1 MVVMKFGGTSV
12 KDPEAI
18 RRLARIVAREQAISG
33 VPVVVVSAMSGITDQ
48 LLDAVAAVERGD
60 AELASQKVTVMR
72 DRHRAAAEALLTRA
86 DERDEVIDA
95 LERQWR
101 EAAAL
106 LHAMAV
112 LREVSPRSRDAVVAM
127 GELAS
132 SRLVAAALTELG
144 TPARCVDA
152 RRVLVTSAD
161 HGQGQPD
168 LAATAARLHEH
179 VLPLTTSGVVAVLG
193 GFIGATAEGITTT
206 LGRGGS
212 DYSASLFGAGLRAAE
227 IQIWTDVDGMLTAD
241 PRVVEGARP
250 LPSLSFAEA
259 SELAY
264 FGAKVL
270 HPSTIAPAV
279 TDGIPVRILNSH
291 RPEVAGTTITAN
303 PPLPEAPLTGLACK
317 RDITVIDIRSTMM
330 LAAYGFMRR
339 VFEVFERYRTSVD
352 VITTSE
358 VSVSITIED
367 RRALDEIV
375 RDLSAFAEV
384 GVESEMA
391 LLCAVGERLRLE
403 PGLAARVLGAL
414 DEFPLRMVSQAGA
427 RRNLTVVLPQSQLQA
442 AMARVHERFCL
453 AGRTGGSRGVMRAV
467 LFGHG
472 RMGRLVGLH
481 AAEHGVEVVGVLT
494 SASVDETWA
503 AAAQASAD
511 VVIDFATGE
520 ALRGNLERLSTLA
533 PTLVLGQHRLGRL
546 RARGAG
552 HRRAPR
558 RRGRRG
564 VELLGRRVPDGGG
577 RPRRERGRRGAGRLR
592 DVPARGPSLEEA

>member
-12 KDPEAI
+12 KDPDAVQ
-18 RRLARIVAREQAISG
+18 RLARIVRREQGISG

-48 LLDAVAAVERGD
+48 LLDAVSAVQRGD
-60 AELASQKVTVMR
+60 ADLASQKVAVMR
-72 DRHRAAAEALLTRA
+72 DRHRAAAEALLQGEA
-86 DERDEVIDA
+86 CGEVVDA

-132 SRLVAAALTELG
+132 SRLVAAALTSLG
-144 TPARCVDA
+144 TPAQLVDA
-152 RRVLVTSAD
+152 RQVLVTSAE
-161 HGQGQPD
+161 HGQAQPD
-168 LAATAARLHEH
+168 QASTAARLHEH
-179 VLPLTTSGVVAVLG
+179 VLPLQQAGIVAVLG
-193 GFIGATAEGITTT
+193 GFIGATLDGVTTT

-212 DYSASLFGAGLRAAE
+212 DYSASLFGAGLRARE

-241 PRVVEGARP
+241 PRVVSGARP

-279 TDGIPVRILNSH
+279 ADGIPVKILNSH

-317 RDITVIDIRSTMM
+317 RDITVIDIRSTLM

-367 RRALDEIV
+367 RRALDDIV

-384 GVESEMA
+384 SVESEMA

-403 PGLAARVLGAL
+403 AGLAARVLGAL

-427 RRNLTVVLPQSQLQA
+427 RRNLTVVLPQAQLQA

-453 AGRTGGSRGVMRAV
+453 AP
-467 LFGHG
+467 
-472 RMGRLVGLH
+472 
-481 AAEHGVEVVGVLT
+481 EP
-494 SASVDETWA
+494 A
-503 AAAQASAD
+503 AAAGA
-511 VVIDFATGE
+511 
-520 ALRGNLERLSTLA
+520 
-533 PTLVLGQHRLGRL
+533 
-546 RARGAG
+546 RA
-552 HRRAPR
+552 
-558 RRGRRG
+558 
-564 VELLGRRVPDGGG
+564 
-577 RPRRERGRRGAGRLR
+577 
-592 DVPARGPSLEEA
+592 

>member
-1 MVVMKFGGTSV
+1 
-12 KDPEAI
+12 
-18 RRLARIVAREQAISG
+18 
-33 VPVVVVSAMSGITDQ
+33 MS
-48 LLDAVAAVERGD
+48 
-60 AELASQKVTVMR
+60 
-72 DRHRAAAEALLTRA
+72 
-86 DERDEVIDA
+86 
-95 LERQWR
+95 
-101 EAAAL
+101 
-106 LHAMAV
+106 V
-112 LREVSPRSRDAVVAM
+112 LREVSPRSRDAVLAM

-132 SRLVAAALTELG
+132 SRLVAAALTDLDL
-144 TPARCVDA
+144 PAQCVDA
-152 RRVLVTSAD
+152 RCVLVTNAD
-161 HGQGQPD
+161 HGHAQPD
-168 LAATAARLHEH
+168 PAATAARLHEH
-179 VLPLTTSGVVAVLG
+179 VLPLAKAGIVAVLG
-193 GFIGATAEGITTT
+193 GFIGATADGVTTT

-212 DYSASLFGAGLRAAE
+212 DYSASLFGAGLHASA

-241 PRVVEGARP
+241 PRVVHGARP

-279 TDGIPVRILNSH
+279 AGGIPVRILNSH

-339 VFEVFERYRTSVD
+339 VFEVFERHRTSVD

-367 RRALDEIV
+367 RRALDAIV

-427 RRNLTVVLPQSQLQA
+427 RRNLTVVLPQAHLQA

-453 AGRTGGSRGVMRAV
+453 EVQPVA
-467 LFGHG
+467 
-472 RMGRLVGLH
+472 
-481 AAEHGVEVVGVLT
+481 EVV
-494 SASVDETWA
+494 A
-503 AAAQASAD
+503 
-511 VVIDFATGE
+511 
-520 ALRGNLERLSTLA
+520 
-533 PTLVLGQHRLGRL
+533 
-546 RARGAG
+546 
-552 HRRAPR
+552 
-558 RRGRRG
+558 
-564 VELLGRRVPDGGG
+564 
-577 RPRRERGRRGAGRLR
+577 
-592 DVPARGPSLEEA
+592 

>member
-18 RRLARIVAREQAISG
+18 QRLARIVARESG
-33 VPVVVVSAMSGITDQ
+33 LSGTPVVVVSAMSGITDQ

-60 AELASQKVTVMR
+60 DEVAALGVTLMR
-72 DRHRAAAEALLTRA
+72 DRHRAAVESLLQGDA
-86 DERDEVIDA
+86 RDEVTDS

-101 EAAAL
+101 ETASL

-112 LREVSPRSRDAVVAM
+112 LREVSPRSRDTVVAM

-132 SRLVAAALTELG
+132 SQLVAAALTALG
-144 TPARCVDA
+144 LPAQFVDA
-152 RRVLVTSAD
+152 REVLVTSAD
-161 HGQGQPD
+161 HGSAQPD
-168 LAATAARLHEH
+168 QASTAARLQDR
-179 VLPLTTSGVVAVLG
+179 VVPLARAGIVAVLG
-193 GFIGATAEGITTT
+193 GFIGATREGATTT

-241 PRVVEGARP
+241 PRVVRSARP
-250 LPSLSFAEA
+250 LPALSFAEA

-279 TDGIPVRILNSH
+279 ADGIPVRILNSH
-291 RPEVAGTTITAN
+291 RPEVAGTTITAT
-303 PPLPEAPLTGLACK
+303 PPLPDAPLTGLACK

-367 RRALDEIV
+367 RRALEDIV
-375 RDLSAFAEV
+375 RDLSAFADV
-384 GVESEMA
+384 SVESEMA

-403 PGLAARVLGAL
+403 AGLAARVLGAL

-427 RRNLTVVLPQSQLQA
+427 RRNLTVVLPQAQLPA

-453 AGRTGGSRGVMRAV
+453 VPQLQPATAAGARA
-467 LFGHG
+467 
-472 RMGRLVGLH
+472 
-481 AAEHGVEVVGVLT
+481 
-494 SASVDETWA
+494 
-503 AAAQASAD
+503 
-511 VVIDFATGE
+511 
-520 ALRGNLERLSTLA
+520 
-533 PTLVLGQHRLGRL
+533 
-546 RARGAG
+546 
-552 HRRAPR
+552 
-558 RRGRRG
+558 
-564 VELLGRRVPDGGG
+564 
-577 RPRRERGRRGAGRLR
+577 
-592 DVPARGPSLEEA
+592 

>member
-12 KDPEAI
+12 KDPDAI
-18 RRLARIVAREQAISG
+18 RRLAGIVSREQGISG

-60 AELASQKVTVMR
+60 ADGAARKVTLMR
-72 DRHRAAAEALLTRA
+72 DRHRAAAEGLLGPGEA
-86 DERDEVIDA
+86 RDLVIDA

-101 EAAAL
+101 ETAAL

-132 SRLVAAALTELG
+132 SRLVAAALTDLG
-144 TPARCVDA
+144 TPAQFVDA
-152 RRVLVTSAD
+152 RGVLVTSAD
-161 HGQGQPD
+161 HGQAQPD
-168 LAATAARLHEH
+168 LPSTAARLREQ
-179 VLPLTTSGVVAVLG
+179 VLPLTRSGLVAVLG
-193 GFIGATAEGITTT
+193 GFIGATSDGVTTT

-212 DYSASLFGAGLRAAE
+212 DYSASLFGAGLESAE

-241 PRVVEGARP
+241 PRVVHGARP
-250 LPSLSFAEA
+250 LPALSFAEA

-279 TDGIPVRILNSH
+279 AGGIPVRILNSH

-303 PPLPEAPLTGLACK
+303 PPLPDAPLTGLACK

-367 RRALDEIV
+367 RRAIDDIV

-403 PGLAARVLGAL
+403 PGLAARVLGTL

-442 AMARVHERFCL
+442 AMACVHDRFCL
-453 AGRTGGSRGVMRAV
+453 APQPMT
-467 LFGHG
+467 
-472 RMGRLVGLH
+472 
-481 AAEHGVEVVGVLT
+481 EVV
-494 SASVDETWA
+494 A
-503 AAAQASAD
+503 
-511 VVIDFATGE
+511 
-520 ALRGNLERLSTLA
+520 
-533 PTLVLGQHRLGRL
+533 
-546 RARGAG
+546 
-552 HRRAPR
+552 
-558 RRGRRG
+558 
-564 VELLGRRVPDGGG
+564 
-577 RPRRERGRRGAGRLR
+577 
-592 DVPARGPSLEEA
+592 

>member
-48 LLDAVAAVERGD
+48 LLDAVTAVERGD
-60 AELASQKVTVMR
+60 AELASQKVTMMR

-161 HGQGQPD
+161 HGQGRPD
-168 LAATAARLHEH
+168 LAATSARLHEH

-250 LPSLSFAEA
+250 LPSLSFDEA

-403 PGLAARVLGAL
+403 AGPGRAR
-414 DEFPLRMVSQAGA
+414 AGRPRRVPVADGVAGRA

-442 AMARVHERFCL
+442 AMVRVHERFCL
-453 AGRTGGSRGVMRAV
+453 AAEPAGVVA
-467 LFGHG
+467 
-472 RMGRLVGLH
+472 
-481 AAEHGVEVVGVLT
+481 
-494 SASVDETWA
+494 
-503 AAAQASAD
+503 
-511 VVIDFATGE
+511 
-520 ALRGNLERLSTLA
+520 
-533 PTLVLGQHRLGRL
+533 
-546 RARGAG
+546 
-552 HRRAPR
+552 
-558 RRGRRG
+558 
-564 VELLGRRVPDGGG
+564 
-577 RPRRERGRRGAGRLR
+577 
-592 DVPARGPSLEEA
+592 

>member
-168 LAATAARLHEH
+168 LAATAARLHER

-403 PGLAARVLGAL
+403 AGPGRACAGRARRVPVADGVAGRRASQPHRRAAAVAVAGG
-414 DEFPLRMVSQAGA
+414 DGA
-427 RRNLTVVLPQSQLQA
+427 RARALLPRS
-442 AMARVHERFCL
+442 
-453 AGRTGGSRGVMRAV
+453 RTGGSRGVIRAV

-472 RMGRLVGLH
+472 RMGRLVGVH

-533 PTLVLGQHRLGRL
+533 PTLVLGSTGWGDFEPEA
-546 RARGAG
+546 RAIVERRGAG
-552 HRRAPR
+552 AVVASNFSVGAYLMEAAVRVVSAA
-558 RRGRRG
+558 
-564 VELLGRRVPDGGG
+564 VEA
-577 RPRRERGRRGAGRLR
+577 AGRLR

>member
-18 RRLARIVAREQAISG
+18 QRLARIVDRECGLSG
-33 VPVVVVSAMSGITDQ
+33 VPVVVVSAMSGVTDQ

-60 AELASQKVTVMR
+60 ADAATQRIATLR
-72 DRHRAAAEALLTRA
+72 DRHRAAAEALLQGETR
-86 DERDEVIDA
+86 DVVIDA

-101 EAAAL
+101 QAATL
-106 LHAMAV
+106 LNAMAV

-132 SRLVAAALTELG
+132 SRLVAAALTDLDL
-144 TPARCVDA
+144 PAACVDA
-152 RRVLVTSAD
+152 RQVLVTSAD
-161 HGQGQPD
+161 HGQAQPD
-168 LAATAARLHEH
+168 QASTGARLHEH
-179 VLPLTTSGVVAVLG
+179 VLPLVRSGVVPVLG
-193 GFIGATAEGITTT
+193 GFIGATADGVTTT

-212 DYSASLFGAGLRAAE
+212 DYSASLFGAGLRVRE

-241 PRVVEGARP
+241 PRVVAGARP

-279 TDGIPVRILNSH
+279 ADGIPVRILNSH
-291 RPEVAGTTITAN
+291 RPEVAGTTITAD

-367 RRALDEIV
+367 RRAIDDIV
-375 RDLSAFAEV
+375 RDLATFADV
-384 GVESEMA
+384 GVETEMA

-427 RRNLTVVLPQSQLQA
+427 RRNLTVVLPQAQLAA
-442 AMARVHERFCL
+442 AMTRVHDRFCL
-453 AGRTGGSRGVMRAV
+453 LPV
-467 LFGHG
+467 
-472 RMGRLVGLH
+472 
-481 AAEHGVEVVGVLT
+481 AEPEVV
-494 SASVDETWA
+494 A
-503 AAAQASAD
+503 
-511 VVIDFATGE
+511 
-520 ALRGNLERLSTLA
+520 
-533 PTLVLGQHRLGRL
+533 
-546 RARGAG
+546 
-552 HRRAPR
+552 
-558 RRGRRG
+558 
-564 VELLGRRVPDGGG
+564 
-577 RPRRERGRRGAGRLR
+577 
-592 DVPARGPSLEEA
+592 

>member
-18 RRLARIVAREQAISG
+18 QRLAAIVAGEQARTG
-33 VPVVVVSAMSGITDQ
+33 TPVVVVSAMSGITDQ

-60 AELASQKVTVMR
+60 AEGASRKVAAMR
-72 DRHRAAAEALLTRA
+72 DRHRAAAEALLTSG
-86 DERDEVIDA
+86 DVRDEVIDA

-101 EAAAL
+101 DTAQI

-132 SRLVAAALTELG
+132 SRLVAAALAELG

-152 RRVLVTSAD
+152 RTVLVTSAD
-161 HGQGQPD
+161 HGIAQPD
-168 LAATAARLHEH
+168 QASTAARLHEH
-179 VLPLTTSGVVAVLG
+179 VLPLVQDGIVAVLG
-193 GFIGATAEGITTT
+193 GFIGATADGITTT

-212 DYSASLFGAGLRAAE
+212 DYSASLFGAGLKAAE

-241 PRVVEGARP
+241 PRVVHGARP

-279 TDGIPVRILNSH
+279 ADGIPVKILNSH
-291 RPEVAGTTITAN
+291 RPHVAGTTITAN

-317 RDITVIDIRSTMM
+317 RDITVVDIRSTMM

-339 VFEVFERYRTSVD
+339 VFEVFERHRTSVD

-367 RRALDEIV
+367 RRAIEGIV
-375 RDLSAFAEV
+375 ADLSAFADV

-403 PGLAARVLGAL
+403 PGLAARVLGTL

-427 RRNLTVVLPQSQLQA
+427 RRNLTVVLPQAHLQA

-453 AGRTGGSRGVMRAV
+453 APAPVPEAV
-467 LFGHG
+467 
-472 RMGRLVGLH
+472 
-481 AAEHGVEVVGVLT
+481 A
-494 SASVDETWA
+494 
-503 AAAQASAD
+503 
-511 VVIDFATGE
+511 
-520 ALRGNLERLSTLA
+520 
-533 PTLVLGQHRLGRL
+533 
-546 RARGAG
+546 
-552 HRRAPR
+552 
-558 RRGRRG
+558 
-564 VELLGRRVPDGGG
+564 
-577 RPRRERGRRGAGRLR
+577 
-592 DVPARGPSLEEA
+592 

>member
-12 KDPEAI
+12 KDPDAI
-18 RRLARIVAREQAISG
+18 RRLARIVTREQGISG

-60 AELASQKVTVMR
+60 ADLASQKVTVMR
-72 DRHRAAAEALLTRA
+72 DRHRVAAEALLGPSV
-86 DERDEVIDA
+86 ERDEVIDL

-101 EAAAL
+101 ETAAL

-132 SRLVAAALTELG
+132 SHLVAAALTALG

-152 RRVLVTSAD
+152 REVLVTSAD
-161 HGQGQPD
+161 HGLAQPD
-168 LAATAARLHEH
+168 LASTAARLHER
-179 VLPLTTSGVVAVLG
+179 VRPLVTAGTVVVLG
-193 GFIGATAEGITTT
+193 GFIGATASGVTTT

-241 PRVVEGARP
+241 PRVVHGARP

-259 SELAY
+259 SELDY

-279 TDGIPVRILNSH
+279 ADGIPVKILNSH
-291 RPEVAGTTITAN
+291 RPEVPGTTITAA

-367 RRALDEIV
+367 RRAIDDIV

-384 GVESEMA
+384 GVETEMA

-427 RRNLTVVLPQSQLQA
+427 RRNLTVVLPQAHLQA

-453 AGRTGGSRGVMRAV
+453 EAEPAG
-467 LFGHG
+467 
-472 RMGRLVGLH
+472 VG
-481 AAEHGVEVVGVLT
+481 A
-494 SASVDETWA
+494 
-503 AAAQASAD
+503 
-511 VVIDFATGE
+511 
-520 ALRGNLERLSTLA
+520 
-533 PTLVLGQHRLGRL
+533 
-546 RARGAG
+546 
-552 HRRAPR
+552 
-558 RRGRRG
+558 
-564 VELLGRRVPDGGG
+564 
-577 RPRRERGRRGAGRLR
+577 
-592 DVPARGPSLEEA
+592 

>member
-12 KDPEAI
+12 KDPDAI
-18 RRLARIVAREQAISG
+18 RRLAGIVSREQGISG

-60 AELASQKVTVMR
+60 ADGAARKVTLMR
-72 DRHRAAAEALLTRA
+72 DRHRAAAEGLLGPGEA
-86 DERDEVIDA
+86 RDLVIDA

-101 EAAAL
+101 ETAAL

-132 SRLVAAALTELG
+132 SRLVAAALTDLG
-144 TPARCVDA
+144 TPAQFVDA
-152 RRVLVTSAD
+152 RGVLVTSAD
-161 HGQGQPD
+161 HGQAQPD
-168 LAATAARLHEH
+168 LPSTAARLREQ
-179 VLPLTTSGVVAVLG
+179 VLPLTRSGLVAVLG
-193 GFIGATAEGITTT
+193 GFIGATSDGVTTT

-212 DYSASLFGAGLRAAE
+212 DYSASLFGAGLESAE

-241 PRVVEGARP
+241 PRVVHGARP
-250 LPSLSFAEA
+250 LPALSFAEA

-279 TDGIPVRILNSH
+279 AGGIPVRILNSH
-291 RPEVAGTTITAN
+291 RPDVAGTTITAN
-303 PPLPEAPLTGLACK
+303 PPLPDAPLTGLACK

-367 RRALDEIV
+367 RRAIDDIV

-403 PGLAARVLGAL
+403 PGLAARVLGTL

-442 AMARVHERFCL
+442 AMACVHDRFCL
-453 AGRTGGSRGVMRAV
+453 APQPMT
-467 LFGHG
+467 
-472 RMGRLVGLH
+472 
-481 AAEHGVEVVGVLT
+481 EVV
-494 SASVDETWA
+494 A
-503 AAAQASAD
+503 
-511 VVIDFATGE
+511 
-520 ALRGNLERLSTLA
+520 
-533 PTLVLGQHRLGRL
+533 
-546 RARGAG
+546 
-552 HRRAPR
+552 
-558 RRGRRG
+558 
-564 VELLGRRVPDGGG
+564 
-577 RPRRERGRRGAGRLR
+577 
-592 DVPARGPSLEEA
+592 

>member
-12 KDPEAI
+12 KDPDAI
-18 RRLARIVAREQAISG
+18 RRLARIVAREQGISG

-48 LLDAVAAVERGD
+48 LLDAVAAAERGD
-60 AELASQKVTVMR
+60 AEGAARRVTAMR
-72 DRHRAAAEALLTRA
+72 DRHRAAAEALLAAGEGR
-86 DERDEVIDA
+86 ELVIDA

-101 EAAAL
+101 ETASL
-106 LHAMAV
+106 LQAMSV

-132 SRLVAAALTELG
+132 ARLVAAALTDLG
-144 TPARCVDA
+144 IPAQCVDA
-152 RRVLVTSAD
+152 RRVLVTNAD
-161 HGQGQPD
+161 HGHAQPEP
-168 LAATAARLHEH
+168 ASTAARLHEH
-179 VLPLTTSGVVAVLG
+179 VLPLVRSGVVAVLG
-193 GFIGATAEGITTT
+193 GFIGATSDGVTTT

-212 DYSASLFGAGLRAAE
+212 DYSASLFGAGLHASA

-241 PRVVEGARP
+241 PRVVPGARP
-250 LPSLSFAEA
+250 LPALSFAEA

-279 TDGIPVRILNSH
+279 VGGIPVKILNSH
-291 RPEVAGTTITAN
+291 RPDVAGTTITAH
-303 PPLPEAPLTGLACK
+303 PPLPDAPLTGLACK

-339 VFEVFERYRTSVD
+339 VFEVFERHRTSVD

-367 RRALDEIV
+367 RRAIDAIV

-414 DEFPLRMVSQAGA
+414 DTCALRMVSQAGA
-427 RRNLTVVLPQSQLQA
+427 RRNLTVVLPQAQLAA

-453 AGRTGGSRGVMRAV
+453 E
-467 LFGHG
+467 
-472 RMGRLVGLH
+472 
-481 AAEHGVEVVGVLT
+481 AAPVAEVV
-494 SASVDETWA
+494 A
-503 AAAQASAD
+503 
-511 VVIDFATGE
+511 
-520 ALRGNLERLSTLA
+520 
-533 PTLVLGQHRLGRL
+533 
-546 RARGAG
+546 
-552 HRRAPR
+552 
-558 RRGRRG
+558 
-564 VELLGRRVPDGGG
+564 
-577 RPRRERGRRGAGRLR
+577 
-592 DVPARGPSLEEA
+592 

>member
-18 RRLARIVAREQAISG
+18 RRLARIVAREQGISG
-33 VPVVVVSAMSGITDQ
+33 VPVVVVSAMSGVTDQ

-60 AELASQKVTVMR
+60 AELATQKISAIR
-72 DRHRAAAEALLTRA
+72 DRHRAAAEALLIRC

-112 LREVSPRSRDAVVAM
+112 LQEVSPRSRDAVVAM
-127 GELAS
+127 GEVAS

-144 TPARCVDA
+144 TPAQCVDA
-152 RRVLVTSAD
+152 RRVLVTSTD
-161 HGQGQPD
+161 HGQARPD
-168 LAATAARLHEH
+168 VAATAARLHER
-179 VLPLTTSGVVAVLG
+179 VLPITSSGLVAVLG
-193 GFIGATAEGITTT
+193 GFIGATAEGVTTT

-212 DYSASLFGAGLRAAE
+212 DYSASLFGAGLHAAE

-241 PRVVEGARP
+241 PRVVQGARP

-279 TDGIPVRILNSH
+279 SDGIPVRILNSH

-375 RDLSAFAEV
+375 RDLSVFAEV

-403 PGLAARVLGAL
+403 AGLAARVLGAL

-427 RRNLTVVLPQSQLQA
+427 RRNLTVVLPQTQLQA

-453 AGRTGGSRGVMRAV
+453 VAEPAG
-467 LFGHG
+467 
-472 RMGRLVGLH
+472 
-481 AAEHGVEVVGVLT
+481 VV
-494 SASVDETWA
+494 A
-503 AAAQASAD
+503 
-511 VVIDFATGE
+511 
-520 ALRGNLERLSTLA
+520 
-533 PTLVLGQHRLGRL
+533 
-546 RARGAG
+546 
-552 HRRAPR
+552 
-558 RRGRRG
+558 
-564 VELLGRRVPDGGG
+564 
-577 RPRRERGRRGAGRLR
+577 
-592 DVPARGPSLEEA
+592 

>member
-18 RRLARIVAREQAISG
+18 GRLARIVAREHAISG

-60 AELASQKVTVMR
+60 AELAMKKVTVMR
-72 DRHRAAAEALLTRA
+72 DRHLAAAEALLTSA
-86 DERDEVIDA
+86 DDRDEVIDA

-112 LREVSPRSRDAVVAM
+112 LREVSPRSRDAVVAI

-144 TPARCVDA
+144 TPARFVDA
-152 RRVLVTSAD
+152 RRVLVTNAD
-161 HGQGQPD
+161 HGQGLPD
-168 LAATAARLHEH
+168 QAATAARLNDL
-179 VLPLTTSGVVAVLG
+179 VLPIASSGVVAVLG
-193 GFIGATAEGITTT
+193 GFIGATPEGITTT

-212 DYSASLFGAGLRAAE
+212 DYSASLFGAGLGAAE

-241 PRVVEGARP
+241 PRVVAGARP

-279 TDGIPVRILNSH
+279 AHGIPVRILNSH
-291 RPEVAGTTITAN
+291 RPEVTGTTITAN

-317 RDITVIDIRSTMM
+317 RDITVIDIRSTKM

-375 RDLSAFAEV
+375 RDLSVFAEV

-427 RRNLTVVLPQSQLQA
+427 RRNLTVVLPQTQLPA
-442 AMARVHERFCL
+442 AMSRVHERFCL
-453 AGRTGGSRGVMRAV
+453 EVEPAGAV
-467 LFGHG
+467 
-472 RMGRLVGLH
+472 
-481 AAEHGVEVVGVLT
+481 A
-494 SASVDETWA
+494 
-503 AAAQASAD
+503 
-511 VVIDFATGE
+511 
-520 ALRGNLERLSTLA
+520 
-533 PTLVLGQHRLGRL
+533 
-546 RARGAG
+546 
-552 HRRAPR
+552 
-558 RRGRRG
+558 
-564 VELLGRRVPDGGG
+564 
-577 RPRRERGRRGAGRLR
+577 
-592 DVPARGPSLEEA
+592 

>member
-18 RRLARIVAREQAISG
+18 QRLARIVRREQGISG

-60 AELASQKVTVMR
+60 AEGAAQKVTVMR
-72 DRHRAAAEALLTRA
+72 DRHRAAAEALLHGEA
-86 DERDEVIDA
+86 RDEVIDA

-101 EAAAL
+101 ETGQL

-112 LREVSPRSRDAVVAM
+112 LHEVSPRSRDAVVAM

-132 SRLVAAALTELG
+132 SRVVAAALTDLG
-144 TPARCVDA
+144 IAAQFVDA
-152 RRVLVTSAD
+152 RQVLVTSAD
-161 HGQGQPD
+161 HGHAQPD
-168 LAATAARLHEH
+168 QASTAARLHEH
-179 VLPLTTSGVVAVLG
+179 VLPLTRAGIVAVLG
-193 GFIGATAEGITTT
+193 GFIGATADGVTTT

-212 DYSASLFGAGLRAAE
+212 DYSASLFGAGLHARE

-241 PRVVEGARP
+241 PRVVAGARP
-250 LPSLSFAEA
+250 LPALSFAEA

-279 TDGIPVRILNSH
+279 ADGIPVKILNSH
-291 RPEVAGTTITAN
+291 RPDVAGTTITAN
-303 PPLPEAPLTGLACK
+303 PPLPDAPLTGLACK
-317 RDITVIDIRSTMM
+317 KDITVIDIRSTMM

-367 RRALDEIV
+367 RRFLDDIV
-375 RDLSAFAEV
+375 ADLSAFAEV

-427 RRNLTVVLPQSQLQA
+427 RRNLTVVLPQVQLQA

-453 AGRTGGSRGVMRAV
+453 A
-467 LFGHG
+467 
-472 RMGRLVGLH
+472 
-481 AAEHGVEVVGVLT
+481 
-494 SASVDETWA
+494 
-503 AAAQASAD
+503 
-511 VVIDFATGE
+511 
-520 ALRGNLERLSTLA
+520 
-533 PTLVLGQHRLGRL
+533 P
-546 RARGAG
+546 
-552 HRRAPR
+552 
-558 RRGRRG
+558 
-564 VELLGRRVPDGGG
+564 
-577 RPRRERGRRGAGRLR
+577 
-592 DVPARGPSLEEA
+592 EEAAVAGATV

>member
-12 KDPEAI
+12 KDPDAI
-18 RRLARIVAREQAISG
+18 RRLAGIVVREQGISG
-33 VPVVVVSAMSGITDQ
+33 APVVVVSAMSGITDQ

-60 AELASQKVTVMR
+60 SESASQKVTAMR
-72 DRHRAAAEALLTRA
+72 DRHRVAAEALLTASA
-86 DERDEVIDA
+86 DRDVVIDA

-101 EAAAL
+101 ETASL

-132 SRLVAAALTELG
+132 SQLVAAALSALG
-144 TPARCVDA
+144 TPAQVVDA
-152 RRVLVTSAD
+152 RSVLVTSAD
-161 HGQGQPD
+161 HGQARPD
-168 LAATAARLHEH
+168 QASTAARLRER
-179 VLPLTTSGVVAVLG
+179 VLPLTRDGIVPVLG
-193 GFIGATAEGITTT
+193 GFIGATADGVTTT

-227 IQIWTDVDGMLTAD
+227 IQIWTDVDDMLTAD
-241 PRVVEGARP
+241 PRVVHGARP
-250 LPSLSFAEA
+250 LAALSFAEA

-279 TDGIPVRILNSH
+279 ADGIPVRILNSH

-303 PPLPEAPLTGLACK
+303 PPLPDAPITGLACK
-317 RDITVIDIRSTMM
+317 RDITVIDIRSSMM

-367 RRALDEIV
+367 CRALDGIV
-375 RDLSAFAEV
+375 ADLSAFAEV

-427 RRNLTVVLPQSQLQA
+427 RRNLTVVLPQTQLQA
-442 AMARVHERFCL
+442 AMARVHSRFCL
-453 AGRTGGSRGVMRAV
+453 EPAPVP
-467 LFGHG
+467 
-472 RMGRLVGLH
+472 
-481 AAEHGVEVVGVLT
+481 EVV
-494 SASVDETWA
+494 A
-503 AAAQASAD
+503 
-511 VVIDFATGE
+511 
-520 ALRGNLERLSTLA
+520 
-533 PTLVLGQHRLGRL
+533 
-546 RARGAG
+546 
-552 HRRAPR
+552 
-558 RRGRRG
+558 
-564 VELLGRRVPDGGG
+564 
-577 RPRRERGRRGAGRLR
+577 
-592 DVPARGPSLEEA
+592 

>member
-12 KDPEAI
+12 KDADAI
-18 RRLARIVAREQAISG
+18 RRLAGIVSRESRVSG
-33 VPVVVVSAMSGITDQ
+33 APVVVVSAMSGITDQ

-60 AELASQKVTVMR
+60 AAGASLKVNAMR
-72 DRHRAAAEALLTRA
+72 DRHRAAAETLLGA
-86 DERDEVIDA
+86 GEERDIVIDA

-101 EAAAL
+101 DTASL

-132 SRLVAAALTELG
+132 SRLVAAALTDLG
-144 TPARCVDA
+144 VPAQLVDA
-152 RRVLVTSAD
+152 REVLVTSD
-161 HGQGQPD
+161 EHGQARPD
-168 LAATAARLHEH
+168 QASTAARLRDL
-179 VLPLTTSGVVAVLG
+179 VLPLSRTGVAAVLG
-193 GFIGATAEGITTT
+193 GFIGATREGVTTT

-212 DYSASLFGAGLRAAE
+212 DYSASLFGAGIGAAE

-241 PRVVEGARP
+241 PRVVQGARP
-250 LPSLSFAEA
+250 LLALSFAEA

-291 RPEVAGTTITAN
+291 RPDVAGTTITAN
-303 PPLPEAPLTGLACK
+303 PPLPDAPLTGLACK
-317 RDITVIDIRSTMM
+317 RDITVIDIRSSMM

-367 RRALDEIV
+367 RRALDDIV
-375 RDLSAFAEV
+375 SDLSAFAEV

-427 RRNLTVVLPQSQLQA
+427 RRNLTVVLPQSHLQA
-442 AMARVHERFCL
+442 AMACVHARFCL
-453 AGRTGGSRGVMRAV
+453 EPDVV
-467 LFGHG
+467 P
-472 RMGRLVGLH
+472 
-481 AAEHGVEVVGVLT
+481 EVV
-494 SASVDETWA
+494 A
-503 AAAQASAD
+503 
-511 VVIDFATGE
+511 
-520 ALRGNLERLSTLA
+520 
-533 PTLVLGQHRLGRL
+533 
-546 RARGAG
+546 
-552 HRRAPR
+552 
-558 RRGRRG
+558 
-564 VELLGRRVPDGGG
+564 
-577 RPRRERGRRGAGRLR
+577 
-592 DVPARGPSLEEA
+592 

>member
-18 RRLARIVAREQAISG
+18 LRLASIVKREGAGSG

-48 LLDAVAAVERGD
+48 LLDAVSAVERGD
-60 AELASQKVTVMR
+60 ADAASQRVAVIR
-72 DRHRAAAEALLTRA
+72 DRHRAAAEALLQG
-86 DERDEVIDA
+86 DVRDAVIDR

-101 EAAAL
+101 ETAAL

-112 LREVSPRSRDAVVAM
+112 LHEVSPRSRDAVVAM

-132 SRLVAAALTELG
+132 SQLVAAALTALG
-144 TPARCVDA
+144 TPAHYVDA
-152 RRVLVTSAD
+152 RTVLVTSAD
-161 HGQGQPD
+161 HGQGRPD
-168 LAATAARLHEH
+168 PAPTRARLHDQ
-179 VLPLTTSGVVAVLG
+179 VLPLVRTGVVPVLG
-193 GFIGATAEGITTT
+193 GFIGATIDGVTTT

-212 DYSASLFGAGLRAAE
+212 DYSASLFGAGLQASE

-241 PRVVEGARP
+241 PRVVSGAKP
-250 LPSLSFAEA
+250 LPALSFAEA

-291 RPEVAGTTITAN
+291 RPDVAGTTITAN

-339 VFEVFERYRTSVD
+339 VFEVFERYRTSVN

-367 RRALDEIV
+367 RRALDDIT
-375 RDLSAFAEV
+375 RDLSSFAEV
-384 GVESEMA
+384 SVESEMA

-427 RRNLTVVLPQSQLQA
+427 RRNLTVVLPQTQLQA

-453 AGRTGGSRGVMRAV
+453 QAEAV
-467 LFGHG
+467 P
-472 RMGRLVGLH
+472 
-481 AAEHGVEVVGVLT
+481 
-494 SASVDETWA
+494 
-503 AAAQASAD
+503 
-511 VVIDFATGE
+511 E
-520 ALRGNLERLSTLA
+520 AVA
-533 PTLVLGQHRLGRL
+533 
-546 RARGAG
+546 
-552 HRRAPR
+552 
-558 RRGRRG
+558 
-564 VELLGRRVPDGGG
+564 
-577 RPRRERGRRGAGRLR
+577 
-592 DVPARGPSLEEA
+592 

>member
-12 KDPEAI
+12 KDPDAI
-18 RRLARIVAREQAISG
+18 QRLARIVAREVGRSG
-33 VPVVVVSAMSGITDQ
+33 TPVVVVSAMSGITDQ
-48 LLDAVAAVERGD
+48 LLDAVSAVERGD
-60 AELASQKVTVMR
+60 AERAAQKVAVMR
-72 DRHRAAAEALLTRA
+72 DRHRAAAEALLQGEA
-86 DERDEVIDA
+86 RDEVIDA

-101 EAAAL
+101 ETASL

-112 LREVSPRSRDAVVAM
+112 LHEVSPRSRDAVVSM

-132 SRLVAAALTELG
+132 SQLVAAALTALG

-152 RRVLVTSAD
+152 RGVLVTSAD
-161 HGQGQPD
+161 HGQAQPD
-168 LAATAARLHEH
+168 QAATAARLHDR
-179 VLPLTTSGVVAVLG
+179 VLPLTRAGVVAVLG
-193 GFIGATAEGITTT
+193 GFIGATHDGVTTT

-212 DYSASLFGAGLRAAE
+212 DYSASLFGAGLRSAE

-241 PRVVEGARP
+241 PRVVQGARP

-279 TDGIPVRILNSH
+279 ADGIPVRILNSH
-291 RPEVAGTTITAN
+291 RPEVAGTTITAA

-317 RDITVIDIRSTMM
+317 RDITVIDIRSTLM

-339 VFEVFERYRTSVD
+339 VFEVFERHRTSVD

-367 RRALDEIV
+367 RKALDGIV
-375 RDLSAFAEV
+375 ADLSSFAEV
-384 GVESEMA
+384 SVESEMA

-403 PGLAARVLGAL
+403 AGLAARVLGAL

-427 RRNLTVVLPQSQLQA
+427 RRNLTVVLPQAHLPA

-453 AGRTGGSRGVMRAV
+453 VPQSQLEPTAG
-467 LFGHG
+467 
-472 RMGRLVGLH
+472 
-481 AAEHGVEVVGVLT
+481 
-494 SASVDETWA
+494 
-503 AAAQASAD
+503 
-511 VVIDFATGE
+511 
-520 ALRGNLERLSTLA
+520 ALA
-533 PTLVLGQHRLGRL
+533 
-546 RARGAG
+546 
-552 HRRAPR
+552 
-558 RRGRRG
+558 
-564 VELLGRRVPDGGG
+564 
-577 RPRRERGRRGAGRLR
+577 
-592 DVPARGPSLEEA
+592 

>member
-18 RRLARIVAREQAISG
+18 TRLSRIVAREQGISG

-60 AELASQKVTVMR
+60 ADVASQKVTVMR
-72 DRHRAAAEALLTRA
+72 DRHRAAAEALLRGEA
-86 DERDEVIDA
+86 RDRVIDA

-101 EAAAL
+101 QAAAL

-132 SRLVAAALTELG
+132 SQLVAAALAELG
-144 TPARCVDA
+144 TPAEFVDA
-152 RRVLVTSAD
+152 RTILVTSAD
-161 HGQGQPD
+161 HGHAQPD
-168 LAATAARLHEH
+168 QAGTAARLHEH
-179 VLPLTTSGVVAVLG
+179 VLPLVRSRVVPVLG
-193 GFIGATAEGITTT
+193 GFIGATIEGVTTT

-212 DYSASLFGAGLRAAE
+212 DYSASLFGAGLRARE

-241 PRVVEGARP
+241 PRVVNGARP
-250 LPSLSFAEA
+250 LPALSFAEA

-279 TDGIPVRILNSH
+279 ADGIPVRVLNSH

-303 PPLPEAPLTGLACK
+303 PPLPDAPLTGLACK

-367 RRALDEIV
+367 RRALDDIV
-375 RDLSAFAEV
+375 ADLAAFAEV
-384 GVESEMA
+384 SVESEMA

-414 DEFPLRMVSQAGA
+414 DEFPLRMVSQARA
-427 RRNLTVVLPQSQLQA
+427 RRNLTVVLPQAQLQA
-442 AMARVHERFCL
+442 AMTRVHDRFCL
-453 AGRTGGSRGVMRAV
+453 VPEPVAEAV
-467 LFGHG
+467 G
-472 RMGRLVGLH
+472 
-481 AAEHGVEVVGVLT
+481 
-494 SASVDETWA
+494 
-503 AAAQASAD
+503 
-511 VVIDFATGE
+511 
-520 ALRGNLERLSTLA
+520 
-533 PTLVLGQHRLGRL
+533 
-546 RARGAG
+546 
-552 HRRAPR
+552 
-558 RRGRRG
+558 
-564 VELLGRRVPDGGG
+564 
-577 RPRRERGRRGAGRLR
+577 
-592 DVPARGPSLEEA
+592 

>member
-18 RRLARIVAREQAISG
+18 QRLARIVDRECGLSG
-33 VPVVVVSAMSGITDQ
+33 VPVVVVSAMSGVTDQ

-60 AELASQKVTVMR
+60 ADAATQRIATLR
-72 DRHRAAAEALLTRA
+72 DRHRAAAEALLQGETR
-86 DERDEVIDA
+86 DVVIDA

-101 EAAAL
+101 QAATL
-106 LHAMAV
+106 LNAMAV

-132 SRLVAAALTELG
+132 SALVAAALDQSG
-144 TPARCVDA
+144 TPARFVDA
-152 RRVLVTSAD
+152 RTVLITSAE
-161 HGQGQPD
+161 HGQAQPD
-168 LAATAARLHEH
+168 QPSTSARLHEH
-179 VLPLTTSGVVAVLG
+179 VQPLVQSGVVAVLG
-193 GFIGATAEGITTT
+193 GFIGATTDGATTT

-212 DYSASLFGAGLRAAE
+212 DYSASIFGAGLHAQE

-241 PRVVEGARP
+241 PRVVSGARP
-250 LPSLSFAEA
+250 LPALSFAEA

-279 TDGIPVRILNSH
+279 AGGIPVRILNSH

-303 PPLPEAPLTGLACK
+303 PPPPEASITGLACK

-367 RRALDEIV
+367 RRALDAIV
-375 RDLSAFAEV
+375 RDLSTFSDV

-427 RRNLTVVLPQSQLQA
+427 RRNLTVVLPQAHLPA
-442 AMARVHERFCL
+442 AMSRVHERFCL
-453 AGRTGGSRGVMRAV
+453 QSETIGEPVGG
-467 LFGHG
+467 
-472 RMGRLVGLH
+472 
-481 AAEHGVEVVGVLT
+481 VV
-494 SASVDETWA
+494 A
-503 AAAQASAD
+503 
-511 VVIDFATGE
+511 
-520 ALRGNLERLSTLA
+520 
-533 PTLVLGQHRLGRL
+533 
-546 RARGAG
+546 
-552 HRRAPR
+552 
-558 RRGRRG
+558 
-564 VELLGRRVPDGGG
+564 
-577 RPRRERGRRGAGRLR
+577 
-592 DVPARGPSLEEA
+592 

>member
-1 MVVMKFGGTSV
+1 
-12 KDPEAI
+12 
-18 RRLARIVAREQAISG
+18 
-33 VPVVVVSAMSGITDQ
+33 MSGITDQ

-60 AELASQKVTVMR
+60 AEGASHKVTAMR
-72 DRHRAAAEALLTRA
+72 DRHRAAAEALLTHG
-86 DERDEVIDA
+86 DERDTVIDL

-101 EAAAL
+101 DTAQI

-132 SRLVAAALTELG
+132 SHLVAAALAELG
-144 TPARCVDA
+144 LPARCVDA

-161 HGQGQPD
+161 HGIAQPD
-168 LAATAARLHEH
+168 QPSTAARLHEH
-179 VLPLTTSGVVAVLG
+179 VLPLVRQGVVPVLG
-193 GFIGATAEGITTT
+193 GFIGATADGITTT

-212 DYSASLFGAGLRAAE
+212 DYSASLFGAGLKAAG

-241 PRVVEGARP
+241 PRVVQGARP

-279 TDGIPVRILNSH
+279 ADGIPVRILNSH
-291 RPEVAGTTITAN
+291 RPDVVGTTITAH
-303 PPLPEAPLTGLACK
+303 PPLPDAPLTGLACK
-317 RDITVIDIRSTMM
+317 RDITVVDIRSTMM

-339 VFEVFERYRTSVD
+339 VFEVFERHRTSVD

-367 RRALDEIV
+367 RRAIEGIV
-375 RDLSAFAEV
+375 ADLSAFAEV

-403 PGLAARVLGAL
+403 AGLAARVLGAL

-427 RRNLTVVLPQSQLQA
+427 RRNLTVVLPQAHLQA

-453 AGRTGGSRGVMRAV
+453 
-467 LFGHG
+467 
-472 RMGRLVGLH
+472 
-481 AAEHGVEVVGVLT
+481 EVVP
-494 SASVDETWA
+494 
-503 AAAQASAD
+503 
-511 VVIDFATGE
+511 E
-520 ALRGNLERLSTLA
+520 AVA
-533 PTLVLGQHRLGRL
+533 
-546 RARGAG
+546 
-552 HRRAPR
+552 
-558 RRGRRG
+558 
-564 VELLGRRVPDGGG
+564 
-577 RPRRERGRRGAGRLR
+577 
-592 DVPARGPSLEEA
+592 

>member
-18 RRLARIVAREQAISG
+18 GRLARIVAREYATSG
-33 VPVVVVSAMSGITDQ
+33 APVVVVSAMSGITDQ

-60 AELASQKVTVMR
+60 AELASQKVAVMR

-86 DERDEVIDA
+86 DEQGDVLDA

-144 TPARCVDA
+144 TAAQCVDA

-161 HGQGQPD
+161 HGHALPD
-168 LAATAARLHEH
+168 QAATAARLKER
-179 VLPLTTSGVVAVLG
+179 VLPITSAGVVAVLG

-212 DYSASLFGAGLRAAE
+212 DYSASLFGAGLHAAE

-241 PRVVEGARP
+241 PRIVEGARP

-375 RDLSAFAEV
+375 ADLSVFAEV

-442 AMARVHERFCL
+442 AMSRVHERFCL
-453 AGRTGGSRGVMRAV
+453 EVEPAG
-467 LFGHG
+467 
-472 RMGRLVGLH
+472 
-481 AAEHGVEVVGVLT
+481 VV
-494 SASVDETWA
+494 A
-503 AAAQASAD
+503 
-511 VVIDFATGE
+511 
-520 ALRGNLERLSTLA
+520 
-533 PTLVLGQHRLGRL
+533 
-546 RARGAG
+546 
-552 HRRAPR
+552 
-558 RRGRRG
+558 
-564 VELLGRRVPDGGG
+564 
-577 RPRRERGRRGAGRLR
+577 
-592 DVPARGPSLEEA
+592 